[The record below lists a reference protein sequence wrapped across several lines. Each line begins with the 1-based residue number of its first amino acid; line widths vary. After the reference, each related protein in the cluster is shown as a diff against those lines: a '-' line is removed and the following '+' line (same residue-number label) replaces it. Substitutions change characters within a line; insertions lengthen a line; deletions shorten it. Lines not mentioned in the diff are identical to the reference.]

1 MKYTH
6 IFRHVNEDPGFTQT
20 VVTDSNSTPYIPA
33 SPETL
38 SSGALAWDG
47 RDVYLSDCAGCAAS
61 ESEQPCAQRVMLRD
75 LDEIIIH
82 ESDAMPLKVG

>member
-6 IFRHVNEDPGFTQT
+6 VYRPDNSDPGLT
-20 VVTDSNSTPYIPA
+20 VLEINDSNSTPYIPA

-47 RDVYLSDCAGCAAS
+47 RDIYLSDCAGCAAS